1 MKLFPLLLSSKIEQL
16 TKDWTSKWM
25 DRKAIMEEYSV
36 DINKEKAGVTIDSN
50 LPHLMAM
57 DDDILST
64 GVVLYHLRVRYYPLF
79 CFSFEFKNMFYLQN
93 GVWLRWHYNKS

>member
-1 MKLFPLLLSSKIEQL
+1 MKQFSLLFFKIEQL
-16 TKDWTSKWM
+16 TKDWTSKWT

-64 GVVLYHLRVRYYPLF
+64 GVVLYHLRVRYGHLSYFTL
-79 CFSFEFKNMFYLQN
+79 
-93 GVWLRWHYNKS
+93 

>member
-1 MKLFPLLLSSKIEQL
+1 
-16 TKDWTSKWM
+16 
-25 DRKAIMEEYSV
+25 MEEYSV

-64 GVVLYHLRVRYYPLF
+64 GVVLYHLRVRHGHLSHF
-79 CFSFEFKNMFYLQN
+79 TL
-93 GVWLRWHYNKS
+93 

>member
-1 MKLFPLLLSSKIEQL
+1 MKLFCLLLFKIEQL
-16 TKDWTSKWM
+16 TKDWTSKWT

-64 GVVLYHLRVRYYPLF
+64 GVVLYHLRVRHGHLSHF
-79 CFSFEFKNMFYLQN
+79 TL
-93 GVWLRWHYNKS
+93 